1 MNMSFD
7 ARVRSKLKCII
18 FILVGKLKRNFSR
31 MCLNVDGHV
40 CLFVRRDVVN
50 IVAPTKY
57 PY

>member
-1 MNMSFD
+1 MSFD

-18 FILVGKLKRNFSR
+18 FILVGKLKQNFSR